1 MQPTATISA
10 VPSVPPT
17 IIAVAV
23 LDYQCAWCL
32 AEAGQPAG
40 EGSHGICTRHE
51 DEILQ
56 RARERRARKQS
67 KH

>member
-17 IIAVAV
+17 IIVVAV

-32 AEAGQPAG
+32 SEAGEEPG
-40 EGSHGICTRHE
+40 EGSHGICQRHE
-51 DEILQ
+51 DEMLQ
-56 RARERRARKQS
+56 QSRERRARKQ
-67 KH
+67 H